1 MNRLFEQVRM
11 NKEKAMALRDAG
23 NSQHD
28 QSTIDEV
35 SSFVE
40 YALPVLMALV
50 KKGAKYSEESLL
62 QIRPSFRVIYRHFD
76 SLIFF

>member
-1 MNRLFEQVRM
+1 M
-11 NKEKAMALRDAG
+11 NKEKAMALRVDG
-23 NSQHD
+23 SNQND
-28 QSTIDEV
+28 TIDEV

-62 QIRPSFRVIYRHFD
+62 QIRPSFRVRIKYCCLRFD
-76 SLIFF
+76 